1 MSLNEPANEELPT
14 PIETSIVYPPKF
26 QKPEQTTNIW
36 LRSFASL
43 ALYLILGY
51 YIFPSYKMLLLITA
65 IVMFHELGHFFV
77 MKYFRY
83 SDLGIFFI
91 PLLGAYVSGT
101 KREVS
106 QKQSAIIL
114 LAGPLPGIIIG
125 IILYLLDNNS
135 TGLYL
140 WDISLTRIAFLMIIL
155 NLINLFPIYPLDGGQ
170 LLNRLFLD
178 EESIIGKI
186 FILLSSALL
195 CWFAFKNHM
204 YVLLIFPGLLLV
216 RLFSDSKLDAV
227 EKKIEMEGIDIDRS
241 YNDLSNED
249 YWKIRN
255 ILIED
260 HPPFRDIPSAPPYE
274 YSVRE
279 DKIMAVIQSLLH
291 RHLIQDVSIAG
302 KIFILLIWVAAI
314 ASPWL
319 IKMDLSFFHRFGF

>member
-1 MSLNEPANEELPT
+1 
-14 PIETSIVYPPKF
+14 
-26 QKPEQTTNIW
+26 
-36 LRSFASL
+36 
-43 ALYLILGY
+43 
-51 YIFPSYKMLLLITA
+51 
-65 IVMFHELGHFFV
+65 
-77 MKYFRY
+77 
-83 SDLGIFFI
+83 
-91 PLLGAYVSGT
+91 
-101 KREVS
+101 
-106 QKQSAIIL
+106 
-114 LAGPLPGIIIG
+114 
-125 IILYLLDNNS
+125 
-135 TGLYL
+135 
-140 WDISLTRIAFLMIIL
+140 
-155 NLINLFPIYPLDGGQ
+155 
-170 LLNRLFLD
+170 
-178 EESIIGKI
+178 
-186 FILLSSALL
+186 
-195 CWFAFKNHM
+195 M